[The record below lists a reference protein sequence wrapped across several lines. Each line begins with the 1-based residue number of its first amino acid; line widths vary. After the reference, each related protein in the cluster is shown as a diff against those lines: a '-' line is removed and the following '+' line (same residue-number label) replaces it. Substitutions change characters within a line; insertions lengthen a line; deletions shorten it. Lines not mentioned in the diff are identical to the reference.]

1 LSGFFWN
8 LFSFSL
14 SYFYLLEGSKIFF
27 MSTKCFV
34 WIVHVLI
41 YL

>member
-1 LSGFFWN
+1 
-8 LFSFSL
+8 L

-27 MSTKCFV
+27 MSSKCFI

>member
-1 LSGFFWN
+1 
-8 LFSFSL
+8 L

-27 MSTKCFV
+27 MSTKCFI

-41 YL
+41 